1 MIEESLIEKYEKF
14 EHRSHDFISEFYSRI
29 KEDRNFLS
37 GEHFDESD
45 KKRFGNSR
53 LKMPVDIISNTV
65 RSIVNQYSSSP
76 FSWNTSH
83 SELNELRKSIS

>member
-1 MIEESLIEKYEKF
+1 MIEDSLF
-14 EHRSHDFISEFYSRI
+14 EDFNRFETRSYSFFKDFYDRI
-29 KEDRNFLS
+29 KDDRSFLA

-45 KKRFGNSR
+45 KKRFGNFR
-53 LKMPVDIISNTV
+53 MKMPVDIISNSI

>member
-1 MIEESLIEKYEKF
+1 MIENSLLEDFDRFES
-14 EHRSHDFISEFYSRI
+14 RSHSFYKDFYDRI
-29 KEDRNFLS
+29 KEDRGFLA

-53 LKMPVDIISNTV
+53 LKMPVDIISNTI

-76 FSWNTSH
+76 FSWNTPH
-83 SELNELRKSIS
+83 SELNDLRKPIP

>member
-1 MIEESLIEKYEKF
+1 MIEEHLLKEFNGF
-14 EHRSHDFISEFYSRI
+14 ESRSHSFYKDFYDRI
-29 KEDRNFLS
+29 KDDRNFLS

-53 LKMPVDIISNTV
+53 LKMPVDIISNTI

-76 FSWNTSH
+76 FSWNTSN